1 MDFAKFH
8 NSFYKNQKRGEYI
21 IYDTAKDNRNNK
33 SVISA
38 HETQD
43 TTQSWFELL
52 EHAKEHLGTKLI
64 FYVFMYL
71 SIPNK
76 LVLGY
81 NSQTDIM
88 GLIVFFAEKKP
99 WRNGPKAMLCNL
111 FGTLGRIF

>member
-8 NSFYKNQKRGEYI
+8 NSFLQKSKERRMHHI
-21 IYDTAKDNRNNK
+21 DTAKDNRNNR

-43 TTQSWFELL
+43 TTQRWFELL

-71 SIPNK
+71 SIPK
-76 LVLGY
+76 
-81 NSQTDIM
+81 
-88 GLIVFFAEKKP
+88 
-99 WRNGPKAMLCNL
+99 
-111 FGTLGRIF
+111 